1 MSSFPSPIPQEYDE
15 LGRRIAR
22 QYIPWAFQQQTTPQ
36 EEEYLPTLKEIPK
49 VTIEPTPMTPT
60 QQEAE
65 ALYKS
70 MPKYTPPDK
79 LQRILAAITGGAEG
93 YLSKSPTVGM
103 QAAQEALRAPYKS
116 KLERW
121 QQQVAAIQPRL
132 ALEQT
137 QFGRGLEEAKLGV
150 EQGRVLSAAQA
161 ALNRFLATTRGQRER
176 EIHDREIERIQE
188 MRAKGL
194 INDATERRKIQE
206 ASTKLREEALRDKEK
221 TDAARLALSRE
232 RVNISRSRA
241 QQQAQPKKPSPIP
254 LHEIETARRMAT
266 ERVLHDPEVWN
277 SLNKIA
283 EDAHTVININD
294 YIEPIPHPT
303 DKNTIIG
310 YRLKEPGY
318 EYKGNKLVP
327 RKTPINEKIY
337 KYLQSRIAAAEQEIL
352 NQARR

>member
-22 QYIPWAFQQQTTPQ
+22 QYIPWAFPQQQTPPQ
-36 EEEYLPTLKEIPK
+36 EGGLPPIKEIPK
-49 VTIEPTPMTPT
+49 VTIEPTPMTST

-70 MPKYTPPDK
+70 MPQYTPPDR

-150 EQGRVLSAAQA
+150 EQGRVLSTAQA
-161 ALNRFLATTRGQRER
+161 ALNRFLATIQGQRER
-176 EIHDREIERIQE
+176 ERHNREVERIQD
-188 MRAKGL
+188 MRAKGQ
-194 INDATERRKIQE
+194 INDAEARRKLQE
-206 ASTKLREEALRDKEK
+206 LAIKDREQALREKEK

-232 RVNISRSRA
+232 RVNIAKSKA

-254 LHEIETARRMAT
+254 LHEVETARRMAT
-266 ERVLHDPEVWN
+266 ERVLHDPEVWRA
-277 SLNKIA
+277 LGG
-283 EDAHTVININD
+283 ININD
-294 YIEPIPHPT
+294 YIEPIPHPS

-310 YRLKEPGY
+310 YRLREPGY
-318 EYKGNKLVP
+318 TFKSGKLVP
-327 RKTPINEKIY
+327 SKTPIDEKVY
-337 KYLQSRIAAAEQEIL
+337 RYLQSRIAAAEQEIL